1 MIALT
6 PDGSWAIDFTTE
18 RMAWGVATGARDPS
32 VSLGGGGAELDGGG
46 VLRVGIDEPPDRGN
60 E

>member
-18 RMAWGVATGARDPS
+18 RMAWGLATVVGDPS
-32 VSLGGGGAELDGGG
+32 VSLGEGGAELEGGG
-46 VLRVGIDEPPDRGN
+46 VLRVGIDEPPDRG
-60 E
+60 

>member
-18 RMAWGVATGARDPS
+18 RMAWGLATMRDPS
-32 VSLGGGGAELDGGG
+32 VSVGEGGAELEGGG
-46 VLRVGIDEPPDRGN
+46 VLRVGIDEPPDRG
-60 E
+60 